1 MPISK
6 EEERFYKGLNSIIVR
21 FTKDINKI
29 YRAIIF
35 QVSFFSTVILL
46 TTFTSINQEQILW
59 IVSIIGIAGV
69 GVVADFDHLKE
80 TLRDAF
86 KDLKTLRNIKDI
98 LKSIP
103 EILDLIEDDSERT
116 KERRKYATFLITTL
130 RKALLGGKPEH
141 LKLEVVKI
149 LT

>member
-1 MPISK
+1 MPIS
-6 EEERFYKGLNSIIVR
+6 EEERFNNGLNSIINR

-35 QVSFFSTVILL
+35 QVIFFIAVILL
-46 TTFTSINQEQILW
+46 TTFTSINQEQIIW

-69 GVVADFDHLKE
+69 GVTADFNHLKE

-98 LKSIP
+98 LVSIP
-103 EILDLIEDDSERT
+103 GILDLYEDNEIT
-116 KERRKYATFLITTL
+116 KERRKYAKFLRTTL
-130 RKALLGGKPEH
+130 RKALAGGDPDT
-141 LKLEVVKI
+141 LKTEVAYI
-149 LT
+149 LA